1 MKSFIHGTLALIG
14 LCALHTAH
22 AGAKFEPPAGEV
34 LVFVGQDNASVGGN
48 GKYQDGYVDNIG
60 VPAGITHYIYLTD
73 GWKNKFGYT
82 LDKDRA
88 SGLNSETT
96 WGAGPM
102 SMKAYADSPELKDCL
117 IHLSISM
124 EGNSEDKVADGT
136 LDHQIEEVVQFLKT
150 YHDRAFFVR
159 IGYEFDG
166 SWNGYDP
173 ENFKKAFKRI
183 VDKMREAKLTN
194 FATVM
199 ASSGNCPIKKWKS
212 YYPGD
217 EYVDWLGYSYF
228 NHNAGKNAL
237 TFAREVNKP
246 VFVAEATPKGT
257 FLDREEGEKA
267 WNKWYRPFFKSIE
280 KNKDVIHA
288 ISYINADWDAQP
300 MWDNWGNTRLEANDF
315 VKEKWLQEMKKPMY
329 INAEDKPM
337 DKMK

>member
-1 MKSFIHGTLALIG
+1 
-14 LCALHTAH
+14 
-22 AGAKFEPPAGEV
+22 
-34 LVFVGQDNASVGGN
+34 
-48 GKYQDGYVDNIG
+48 
-60 VPAGITHYIYLTD
+60 
-73 GWKNKFGYT
+73 
-82 LDKDRA
+82 
-88 SGLNSETT
+88 
-96 WGAGPM
+96 
-102 SMKAYADSPELKDCL
+102 
-117 IHLSISM
+117 
-124 EGNSEDKVADGT
+124 
-136 LDHQIEEVVQFLKT
+136 
-150 YHDRAFFVR
+150 
-159 IGYEFDG
+159 
-166 SWNGYDP
+166 
-173 ENFKKAFKRI
+173 
-183 VDKMREAKLTN
+183 
-194 FATVM
+194 
-199 ASSGNCPIKKWKS
+199 
-212 YYPGD
+212 
-217 EYVDWLGYSYF
+217 VDWLGYSYF